1 LQDQFAI
8 KLEEVVNNVAFTKR
22 GMSFVESPGN
32 RLAGGLRWMLTQAAT
47 TEGGQQLQRRDRQ

>member
-1 LQDQFAI
+1 VQDQFTI
-8 KLEEVVNNVAFTKR
+8 KLEEVVDDVTFTKQ

-47 TEGGQQLQRRDRQ
+47 TEGGRRLQRADRQ